1 MQTASHSFPYISSSE
16 SCFEDQDDDEC
27 STLLSLGPPGQQQQ
41 HQQRYHHSFT
51 EYKQQNPSG
60 GGGGGGGNGHITVA
74 LHIGPPPTTPS
85 GGGGGASRDVAM
97 AEENPSEIQ
106 YWIPTPAQIL
116 VGPTQFSCSVCSKT
130 FNRYNNMQVFTIF
143 ISSLFILSILLN
155 SLSFLCVNYEFL

>member
-27 STLLSLGPPGQQQQ
+27 STFLSLGPPGQQQQ

-51 EYKQQNPSG
+51 EYKQQNPS
-60 GGGGGGGNGHITVA
+60 GGGGGGNGHITVA

>member
-51 EYKQQNPSG
+51 EYKQQNPS
-60 GGGGGGGNGHITVA
+60 GGGGGGNGHITVA